1 MGDAYDIMGK
11 TKKRGET
18 MERLDEQFQF
28 ILEMDKEKKIT
39 RQTYHL
45 DAETFEND
53 SEHAW
58 HAALM
63 TVLLSEYSNKK
74 IDVLK
79 TVTMLL
85 IHDIVEIDA
94 GDTYAYD
101 EKGVQTQAEREAK
114 AADRIYGMLPK
125 DQGEKLLKLW
135 QEFEAGESAE
145 AKFAKVMDRIQPIM
159 LNAATGGKAWK
170 EHEVKLS
177 QIWKRNEHTSEGS
190 ETLWDYA
197 REHFILPYVEK
208 GNIINDCEE
217 EK

>member
-1 MGDAYDIMGK
+1 
-11 TKKRGET
+11 
-18 MERLDEQFQF
+18 MERLDQQFQF

-63 TVLLSEYSNKK
+63 TILLSEYANEE

-101 EKGVQTQAEREAK
+101 EAGISTQADRESK
-114 AADRIYGMLPK
+114 AAERIYGLLPS
-125 DQGEKLLKLW
+125 DQGDRLLELW
-135 QEFEAGESAE
+135 KEFEAGKTAE

-177 QIWKRNEHTSEGS
+177 QIWKRNEKTPEGS
-190 ETLWDYA
+190 AQLWDYA
-197 REHFILPYVEK
+197 KEHFIFPYVEK
-208 GNIINDCEE
+208 GKITDDCND
-217 EK
+217 EKKR